1 MSKYR
6 PDIDGLRAVAVG
18 AVLFFH
24 AFPLH
29 VPGGFAG
36 VDIFFVI
43 SGFLISGIILT
54 GLERGRFSFIDF
66 YSRRIRRIF
75 PALVL
80 VCAACLVFGWF
91 CLMPAGFRR
100 LGRHVLGGAAFVSN
114 FVVLRESGYFD
125 FSATLK
131 PLRHLWSLG
140 VEEQYYLVWPALLFL
155 CRKSKRATGILLIA
169 LALASF
175 AFSLYMT
182 WADRAVAY
190 YLPLT
195 RFWELMIGSG
205 LAFVSI
211 HGTAGLP
218 GLAGLAG
225 ISDPRLAARLAN
237 AKAILG
243 AISVAL
249 AFILINERRM
259 FPGGWA
265 LLPCVGSALIISAGP
280 DAWINRRIL
289 ASRLFVRVGLISYPL
304 YLWHWPF
311 LSFAN
316 IIDNHT
322 PSIAYRAAAL
332 AASVAFAWATYEFVE
347 LPVRQGK
354 GQAGLRRV
362 ALQLAG
368 VMGLIAVGGAVVD
381 QSIVQSISARDPVV
395 VKISEATIDWEGI
408 DSLTVPG
415 SVATTVLF
423 LGDSVMEQ
431 YWPRAELVTQRAPSR
446 RTVEFR
452 TKGGCA
458 PIPEIARIDRP
469 CAEFVRASLA
479 RAAQADVDTVIF
491 AAYWGGLTAYH
502 DYYRPGGAEGAPP
515 LDVLAPEN
523 AWVFEGFEQS
533 LARLRQLHKRL
544 IVLTSSPRGDD
555 FDPYRMVERRGLIPR
570 AKSVPPVSRAA
581 LASSFAAIDARI
593 RAAAEKAGAEVLDP
607 MDWFCDG
614 PVCRPQDSAGSPISI
629 DGIHIRASVVR
640 ERASALDQFIVTA
653 PRVTPV
659 RFDPASRA
667 PGG

>member
-18 AVLFFH
+18 GVLFFH

-29 VPGGFAG
+29 LPGGFAG

-43 SGFLISGIILT
+43 SGFLISGIILS
-54 GLERGRFSFIDF
+54 GLECGRFRFTDF

-80 VCAACLVFGWF
+80 VCAACLAFGWF
-91 CLMPAGFRR
+91 CLMPTTFRR
-100 LGRHVLGGAAFVSN
+100 LGHHVLGGAAFVSN
-114 FVVLRESGYFD
+114 FFVLRESGYFD
-125 FSATLK
+125 FGAVRK

-140 VEEQYYLVWPALLFL
+140 VEEQYYLIWPALLFL

-169 LALASF
+169 LGLASF
-175 AFSLYMT
+175 ACSLYMT
-182 WADRAVAY
+182 WADRTAAY

-195 RFWELMIGSG
+195 RFWELMLGSG

-211 HGTAGLP
+211 HGTAGTP
-218 GLAGLAG
+218 GLAGLRSAG

-237 AKAILG
+237 AKATLG
-243 AISVAL
+243 TISVAL

-259 FPGGWA
+259 FPGWWA
-265 LLPCVGSALIISAGP
+265 LLPCAGSALIISAGP

-289 ASRLFVRVGLISYPL
+289 ANGLCVWVGLISYPL
-304 YLWHWPF
+304 YLWHWPL

-316 IIDNHT
+316 VIDNHT
-322 PSIAYRAAAL
+322 PSIAYRVTAL
-332 AASVAFAWATYEFVE
+332 AASVALAWATYRVVE

-354 GQAGLRRV
+354 DQARLRRG

-368 VMGLIAVGGAVVD
+368 AMGLIAVTGVLVD
-381 QSIVQSISARDPVV
+381 QSIVQSASARDPMV
-395 VKISEATIDWEGI
+395 VKISEATIDWESI

-415 SVATTVLF
+415 SVANTVLF
-423 LGDSVMEQ
+423 FGDSLMEQ
-431 YWPRAELVTQRAPSR
+431 YWPRAELVTQRAQSR

-452 TKGGCA
+452 TRGGCA
-458 PIPEIARIDRP
+458 PIPEIGRIDDMP
-469 CAEFVRASLA
+469 CAEFVRAGLA

-491 AAYWGGLTAYH
+491 AAHWGGLATYH
-502 DYYRPGGAEGAPP
+502 DYYRPGAEGAPP

-523 AWVFEGFEQS
+523 AWVFDGFGQS

-544 IVLTSSPRGDD
+544 IVLTSSPRGDE
-555 FDPYRMVERRGLIPR
+555 FDPYLMVERRSLIPR
-570 AKSVPPVSRAA
+570 ARSVPPVSRAA
-581 LASSFAAIDARI
+581 LASSFAAIDDRI
-593 RAAAEKAGAEVLDP
+593 RAAAEKAGAEILDP

-614 PVCRPQDSAGSPISI
+614 SVCRAQDSAGAPLSV
-629 DGIHIRASVVR
+629 DGLHIRASVVR
-640 ERASALDQFIVTA
+640 ERASALDQFIVT
-653 PRVTPV
+653 TPL
-659 RFDPASRA
+659 ANQ
-667 PGG
+667 